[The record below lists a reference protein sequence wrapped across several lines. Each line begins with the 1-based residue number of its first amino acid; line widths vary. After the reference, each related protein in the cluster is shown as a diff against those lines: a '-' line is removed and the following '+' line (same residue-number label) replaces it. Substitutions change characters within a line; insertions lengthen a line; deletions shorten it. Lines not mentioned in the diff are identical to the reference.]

1 MAGSRG
7 NQYYIDVWT
16 YLVFV
21 DNPLPGHNV
30 ISLKLNQK
38 QQQEY
43 VQNSEGES
51 VARNV
56 QLETIF
62 EMNYNT
68 GQWRKL
74 QVKRPIP

>member
-1 MAGSRG
+1 M
-7 NQYYIDVWT
+7 
-16 YLVFV
+16 
-21 DNPLPGHNV
+21 PGHNV